1 MTPLPQYGPWID
13 NTGVPP
19 EVENGRGI
27 EIEYNLQR
35 IQREYKWPISL
46 VWDLGTASGNI
57 KKYRLEILP
66 EQFPVPEIEESLG
79 EWGPRIGWSGG
90 LRPVEIGEEVRVW
103 RDGSVL
109 SGPRSINRL
118 SDCLYWPLHH
128 QPRLTPP
135 QRKQ

>member
-57 KKYRLEILP
+57 KKYRLSIVFL
-66 EQFPVPEIEESLG
+66 IEE
-79 EWGPRIGWSGG
+79 
-90 LRPVEIGEEVRVW
+90 
-103 RDGSVL
+103 
-109 SGPRSINRL
+109 
-118 SDCLYWPLHH
+118 
-128 QPRLTPP
+128 
-135 QRKQ
+135 